1 MSCQLLS
8 LICVFLYHFLLLNL
22 NLYSW
27 DYCFGEPK
35 TEALADKLVNIVDS
49 QNFDGIDIDYEY
61 CYDIGGTQ
69 AGRCSQRTAAYSD
82 AAAQAFL
89 DSITSKLRTKL
100 DTLQASNGYNRGRY
114 ELTHAPMDSDL
125 TPDRPYFQILHNRRA
140 DLDFL
145 MPQFYNGVTRPAV
158 DGIDGT
164 GAGALS
170 AASMFGSLANDMFD
184 SEPHKVVFGHCI
196 SDCGGTGSNA
206 NAAQA
211 AQITADLK
219 TVNNGEFSCNGG
231 AFFWVSAHDT
241 GGAWS
246 DAVVGEVSK
255 TAGCS
260 HGSGPSTT
268 TQAPPTTTTT
278 TEQTT
283 TTTQAPPTTTTTT
296 EQTTTTTQAPPTTT
310 TTTEQTTTTTQAPQ
324 TTTTQ
329 APPTTTTT
337 TDQTTTR

>member
-246 DAVVGEVSK
+246 DAVVGEISK

-283 TTTQAPPTTTTTT
+283 TTTQAPRTIILGSLP
-296 EQTTTTTQAPPTTT
+296 ELHLIQK
-310 TTTEQTTTTTQAPQ
+310 
-324 TTTTQ
+324 
-329 APPTTTTT
+329 
-337 TDQTTTR
+337 